1 MISIDNLPTNHQ
13 PNNADFTVASY
24 RQLIILALSSYE
36 VADYSSINWGKRFL
50 LWRHDC
56 DFSLNRSLA
65 LAKIESDL
73 GLKSTFFLNP
83 HCEFYNLLESS
94 QQDLIHNIFELGHN
108 IGLHFDA
115 TFYGTASEN
124 DLNRQVESEASLLE
138 NFLGVR
144 PEAFSFHNPTSF
156 NLTCEADT
164 YGGLLNCY
172 SKQFKTKVPYCS
184 DSNGYWRFQRLFDV
198 LEEAKSPCLQVLTH
212 PGWWHEKPSSPRSR
226 IFKNIYG
233 RATAPMRAYD
243 QSMKKDS
250 RENVAG
256 KSQAIQFLEPIRPK
270 LFKLLDY
277 LWNSEEYETL
287 FLELWRLHKS
297 QSNKLCSTV
306 FQKEWKVPHKE
317 VTDYFEKSD
326 LIISPQTL
334 FRVVFDVSWYQAMS
348 IDVVAYKDW
357 RGIEKKLSLG
367 HNKVSKTTL
376 EEGCVFLCKVLESTA
391 AWGISQVNEYDG
403 LAQLSSIG
411 IRENKTAEAIL
422 IDCPDET
429 TGENTRI
436 LNERWEAFKASMMI

>member
-1 MISIDNLPTNHQ
+1 MISIDNHPTNRR

-24 RQLIILALSSYE
+24 KKLITLALLSYE
-36 VADYSSINWGKRFL
+36 VADYSSINWKKRFV

-56 DFSLNRSLA
+56 DYSLNRSLA
-65 LAKIESDL
+65 LAKIEADL

-83 HCEFYNLLESS
+83 HCEFYNLLEHS
-94 QQDLIHNIFELGHN
+94 QQALIHEILGLGHD

-115 TFYGTASEN
+115 AFYGTASED
-124 DLNRQVESEASLLE
+124 DLNRQVDSEASFLE
-138 NFLGVR
+138 SFLGER
-144 PEAFSFHNPTSF
+144 PVAFSFHNPTSF

-164 YGGLLNCY
+164 YGGLVNCY
-172 SKQFKTKVPYCS
+172 SKRFKTEVPYCS

-198 LEEAKSPCLQVLTH
+198 LEEANSPCLQVLTH

-233 RATAPMRAYD
+233 RATANMRAYD
-243 QSMKKDS
+243 QSLKEDG
-250 RENVAG
+250 RENIAG
-256 KSQAIQFLEPIRPK
+256 KSQAIKFLEPIKPK

-297 QSNKLCSTV
+297 QSNKLCAAV

-317 VTDYFEKSD
+317 VTDYFDKSD
-326 LIISPQTL
+326 LFISPQTL
-334 FRVVFDVSWYQAMS
+334 FRAVFDVSWYQV
-348 IDVVAYKDW
+348 IDMNDVAYKDW
-357 RGIEKKLSLG
+357 QRIETKLSLG
-367 HNKVSKTTL
+367 YNKVSKTTL
-376 EEGCVFLCKVLESTA
+376 EEGCVLVCKIVESNA
-391 AWGISQVNEYDG
+391 AWGISRLNEYDG

-411 IRENKTAEAIL
+411 IRENITAESIL

-429 TGENTRI
+429 TGENTGI
-436 LNERWEAFKASMMI
+436 SNERWEAFKASMMI